1 MIYWLLR
8 NHPWTIWLAITLAGA
23 LLFLRWLTDPMS
35 PPASNSLLTTGAL
48 SWFVA
53 KLWHRVAWGRFAPA
67 PMAATISLFCLAW
80 LLIAMAF
87 PALGGGLSGATKAY
101 YYSIMKLPG

>member
-8 NHPWTIWLAITLAGA
+8 NHPGILWLALWLAGA
-23 LLFLRWLTDPMS
+23 LLFLRWLTFPMS
-35 PPASNSLLTTGAL
+35 PPASKSLLMTGAL
-48 SWFVA
+48 SWLVA
-53 KLWHRVAWGRFAPA
+53 KLWHRVAWGRFASA

>member
-1 MIYWLLR
+1 MIQWILR
-8 NHPWTIWLAITLAGA
+8 NNPWILWLAGA
-23 LLFLRWLTDPMS
+23 LLVFRWLTFHMS
-35 PPASNSLLTTGAL
+35 PPASKSLLMTGAL
-48 SWFVA
+48 SWIVA

-101 YYSIMKLPG
+101 YYSTCL